1 MPNLNFISVA
11 SFALK
16 NHCSFIGGRPC
27 LNVLTGIQ
35 GEIIFLFKS
44 NFAAGIRPFGRNL
57 FIQWI
62 RWNFDSVNYQEQQL
76 NYKSVQ
82 YVAVFL
88 KVPHK
93 INRKFLLTFKSFSQ
107 QAPHLLGYFLN

>member
-1 MPNLNFISVA
+1 MLNLNFISVA

-16 NHCSFIGGRPC
+16 NHCSFVGGRPC

-35 GEIIFLFKS
+35 GEIIFLFKA
-44 NFAAGIRPFGRNL
+44 NFAGNL

-62 RWNFDSVNYQEQQL
+62 RWNFDSANYQEQQL

-82 YVAVFL
+82 YAAVFL